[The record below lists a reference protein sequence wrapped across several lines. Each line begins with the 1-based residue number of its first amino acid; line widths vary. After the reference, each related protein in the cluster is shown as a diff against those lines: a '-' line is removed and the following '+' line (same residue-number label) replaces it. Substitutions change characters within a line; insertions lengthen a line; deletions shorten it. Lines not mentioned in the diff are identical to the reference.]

1 MTRARRV
8 GWRWRSIDQLPM
20 GRRCGTL
27 LLCALATGGWFGAE
41 RDRAAEGNRRYDA
54 GQYDEA
60 ATAYG
65 EGLIDYPD
73 SRRLRFNLGAA
84 QYREGKFADAIATL
98 EKLLPAAEDEPR
110 RPAADDAELSAQAA
124 YNVGNAR
131 FRLGRQV
138 EEQDPQQALALYDQ
152 ALADYKRSMGAAPE
166 DEAAKFNHE
175 FVERH
180 LLALKERLEQQQQER
195 QEQQQKQQE
204 QQPQQGQ
211 DEQESQQGEQQP
223 QEGQEPQGG
232 DEQKQADDEQGGGEQ
247 QPEPA
252 EQPEAANGAQREE
265 RDAEAEP
272 QGGRNG
278 ANAAQPAQGAPSHQG
293 GEGAAPDPPTAEETG
308 RSEAQALIDTARGEE
323 VEPSELR
330 PRAGAAGVGEPAQD
344 W

>member
-1 MTRARRV
+1 
-8 GWRWRSIDQLPM
+8 M

-166 DEAAKFNHE
+166 DEAPKFNHE

-180 LLALKERLEQQQQER
+180 LQALKERLEQQQQE
-195 QEQQQKQQE
+195 QQQKQQE
-204 QQPQQGQ
+204 QEPQQGQ
-211 DEQESQQGEQQP
+211 NEQESQRGQQQEP
-223 QEGQEPQGG
+223 QEGQEPQSG
-232 DEQKQADDEQGGGEQ
+232 DEQGGGEQ

-252 EQPEAANGAQREE
+252 EQPESANGVEREE
-265 RDAEAEP
+265 RDAEAP

-278 ANAAQPAQGAPSHQG
+278 ANAAQPAQGAPSQQG
-293 GEGAAPDPPTAEETG
+293 GEGAASDPPTAEETG

-330 PRAGAAGVGEPAQD
+330 PRAGAVGVGEPAQD

>member
-1 MTRARRV
+1 MTCARRV
-8 GWRWRSIDQLPM
+8 GWRWRSNDRVPR

-60 ATAYG
+60 ATSYG

-110 RPAADDAELSAQAA
+110 RPADDDAELSAQAA

-152 ALADYKRSMGAAPE
+152 ALADYKRSMGAASE

-180 LLALKERLEQQQQER
+180 LLALKERLEQQQQE
-195 QEQQQKQQE
+195 

-211 DEQESQQGEQQP
+211 QEQESQQGQQQEP
-223 QEGQEPQGG
+223 QEGQEPQSG
-232 DEQKQADDEQGGGEQ
+232 DEQKQAGDEQGGGEQ

-272 QGGRNG
+272 HGGRNG
-278 ANAAQPAQGAPSHQG
+278 ANAVQPAQGAPSQQG
-293 GEGAAPDPPTAEETG
+293 GEGTVPDPPTAEETG

-330 PRAGAAGVGEPAQD
+330 TRAGAAGVGEPAQD